1 MDTEQTVMA
10 FGGVCQQAALQG
22 AWKGGDPIYF
32 TLNPGF
38 YLKLYISSSKLF

>member
-22 AWKGGDPIYF
+22 AWKGGDPPF
-32 TLNPGF
+32 CPNPGF